1 MKTILVTGGAG
12 FIGSHLCD
20 ALLAREEE
28 VVCVDN
34 FNDYYDPRI
43 KERNIVDCLEKR
55 NFRLC
60 RGDILDFPLM
70 KNIFSREKPQK
81 VIHLAARA
89 GVRPSINNP
98 FLYEEVNIRG
108 TLNLLELAKEF
119 KLDNFVFASSSS
131 VYGNRTDGCF
141 KETDNVDKPISPY
154 AASKKAGE
162 LFCHTYSNLY
172 DLNCSCLR
180 FFTVYGPRGRPDMAP
195 FKFVDKI
202 ARGEEIEIYGEGISK
217 RDYTYIDDIVD
228 GVAIA
233 LEGNFRYEIFN
244 LGGSNPIQLNYFVY
258 LIEQNLSK
266 KAKIKWVERQQ
277 GDVEMTFADL
287 SKSRELLGYEPKVNI
302 EEGVRRLVEWYKND
316 YNILRG
322 ISK

>member
-1 MKTILVTGGAG
+1 MKILVTGGAG
-12 FIGSHLCD
+12 FIGSHVSEE
-20 ALLAREEE
+20 LLVRGDE
-28 VVCVDN
+28 VVSIDN
-34 FNDYYDPRI
+34 FNDYYNPKI
-43 KERNIVDCLEKR
+43 KDRNIIDCCNR
-55 NFRLC
+55 DNFKLYK
-60 RGDILDFPLM
+60 GDILDYSLM
-70 KNIFSREKPQK
+70 KNIFAREEPKK
-81 VIHLAARA
+81 IIHLAARA

-217 RDYTYIDDIVD
+217 RDYTYIDDIVE

-258 LIEQNLSK
+258 LI
-266 KAKIKWVERQQ
+266 
-277 GDVEMTFADL
+277 
-287 SKSRELLGYEPKVNI
+287 
-302 EEGVRRLVEWYKND
+302 
-316 YNILRG
+316 
-322 ISK
+322 